1 MCIILAWLLHHSTD
15 PSSLETQFLQDFK
28 ATKHNCASDGEI
40 LQNFPL
46 PTILGDHPHGLV
58 KDDRV
63 LSCPVE
69 DLHTWLGVVANCG
82 LSKFYEGSAPD
93 DYVSTFILP
102 EPNSTCQYGTRTR
115 WTGMVSSSYIVSLLE
130 SIRLVDSC

>member
-1 MCIILAWLLHHSTD
+1 MALLHYTD
-15 PSSLETQFLQDFK
+15 QASLETQFLQDFK
-28 ATKHNCASDGEI
+28 ATKHNCTSDREI
-40 LQNFPL
+40 LENFTL

-58 KDDRV
+58 KDDRL

-69 DLHTWLGVVANCG
+69 ELHTWLGAVANCG

-93 DYVSTFILP
+93 DYVSTFIPP

-115 WTGMVSSSYIVSLLE
+115 WTGMMSSSYIVSLLE
-130 SIRLVDSC
+130 KIRLEYVRSQ